1 MKNKIEIQ
9 DNTQFFKDMKKSMRV
24 NKGIISKAQYNLIL
38 TRRDLR
44 LHLKGI
50 KPHKGF
56 TLRNVKKYFGIKGDA
71 KKLLD
76 TIILL
81 IQIFK
86 GEK

>member
-24 NKGIISKAQYNLIL
+24 NEGIISKAHYNLIL

-44 LHLKGI
+44 LHLQGI

-56 TLRNVKKYFGIKGDA
+56 TLRNVKEYFGIKGDA

>member
-1 MKNKIEIQ
+1 METIQ
-9 DNTQFFKDMKKSMRV
+9 IKDNTQFFKDMDKSMRI
-24 NKGIISKAQYNLIL
+24 NERFMSKAYYNLIL
-38 TRRDLR
+38 TKRDLR

-50 KPHKGF
+50 KPHRGF
-56 TLRNVKKYFGIKGDA
+56 TLRTVKEYFGIKGDA